1 VIVDDTDVALVKFAA
16 MELHDG
22 YPKTARQLSDLAT
35 RLGEQIEG
43 RHPMSVLVEELE
55 RSRDNAE
62 AMADRDPLRRDYWV
76 GVVEGLN
83 SAIRE
88 VLKRHVNT
96 LTTIRKKECNE

>member
-1 VIVDDTDVALVKFAA
+1 MIVDTDVALVKFAA

-43 RHPMSVLVEELE
+43 RHPMSGLVEELE
-55 RSRDNAE
+55 RSRDNAG
-62 AMADRDPLRRDYWV
+62 AMAHLDPYWV

-88 VLKRHVNT
+88 VLKDMSTH
-96 LTTIRKKECNE
+96 